1 MDAKNRNG
9 QPATLVVVAPEG
21 LCLDFANTRQWRG
34 RPEPVETLKSAP
46 DLLDWLRSA
55 LHPPEALAQALIARW
70 EAEARSAEADLAA
83 AIALR
88 ETIQRIF
95 DRVAQGMAPEEADLD
110 GLNQALAT
118 LPARRGLA
126 RSSAGVYGWNL
137 ALAPPIL
144 PDLLAPILWSAADL
158 LVKPQLGRVRRC
170 ANRDCLWLFV
180 DDSKSGNRR
189 WCSMSSC
196 GNRAKAQR
204 HYRRRKGA
212 AQAAG

>member
-1 MDAKNRNG
+1 MDAKDRNG

-55 LHPPEALAQALIARW
+55 LHPSEPPTQALMARW
-70 EAEARSAEADLAA
+70 EAERGSAEADLAA

-88 ETIQRIF
+88 ETIHGIF
-95 DRVAQGMAPEEADLD
+95 DRVAQGMAPEDADLD

-126 RSSAGVYGWNL
+126 RSSAGGFGWKL
-137 ALAPPIL
+137 VLAPSIL

-158 LVKPQLGRVRRC
+158 LVKPLPARVQRC
-170 ANRDCLWLFV
+170 ANRECLWLFV

-212 AQAAG
+212 AQAAD